1 MKTFDVQSIE
11 LEVPSRQAFAYL
23 ADPARL
29 PEWTS
34 AFARVQNGR
43 ALLRTPAGE
52 TEIGLAVEAHE
63 AAGTVDWKMS
73 FADGSVAMAYSRL
86 VPSAGER
93 CIYSFVLMAPPVPLE
108 QLEGALAVQSRTL
121 GEELRELRRVLKQHG

>member
-11 LEVPSRQAFAYL
+11 LQVPSKRAFAYL

-34 AFARVQNGR
+34 AFTRVRDGR
-43 ALLRTPAGE
+43 ALLRTAAGE
-52 TEIGLAVEAHE
+52 AEIDLTVEAD
-63 AAGTVDWKMS
+63 AKAGTVDWRMR

-86 VPSAGER
+86 SPSGGER
-93 CIYSFVLMAPPVPLE
+93 CVYSFVLMAPPVPLE
-108 QLEGALAVQSRTL
+108 QLEGALAAQSHTL
-121 GEELRELRRVLKQHG
+121 REELDTLRRVLKQHG

>member
-11 LEVPSRQAFAYL
+11 LEVPGERAFAYL

-34 AFARVQNGR
+34 AFVRVRDGR

-52 TEIGLAVEAHE
+52 AEIGLAVEAH
-63 AAGTVDWKMS
+63 ADAGTVDWKMS
-73 FADGSVAMAYSRL
+73 FPDGSVAMAYSRL
-86 VPSAGER
+86 VRSGGER

-108 QLEGALAVQSRTL
+108 QLEGALAAQSRTL
-121 GEELRELRRVLKQHG
+121 AEELGTLRRVLEQHG

>member
-11 LEVPSRQAFAYL
+11 LEVPSERAFAYL
-23 ADPARL
+23 ADPVRL

-34 AFARVQNGR
+34 AFARVQDGR
-43 ALLRTPAGE
+43 ALLRTPQGE
-52 TEIGLAVEAHE
+52 TEIQLAVNAH
-63 AAGTVDWKMS
+63 AGAGTVDWRMS

-86 VPSAGER
+86 VPAGGER

-108 QLEGALAVQSRTL
+108 QLEGALAAQSRTL
-121 GEELRELRRVLKQHG
+121 AEELGTLRRVLKRHG

>member
-11 LEVPSRQAFAYL
+11 LEVARERAFAYL

-34 AFARVQNGR
+34 AFARVRDGR

-52 TEIGLAVEAHE
+52 TEIDLAVEACAE
-63 AAGTVDWKMS
+63 AGTVDWRME

-86 VPSAGER
+86 VRSGDER
-93 CIYSFVLMAPPVPLE
+93 CVYSFVLMAPPVPLE
-108 QLEGALAVQSRTL
+108 QLEGALAAQSRTL
-121 GEELRELRRVLKQHG
+121 AEELATLRRMLKQHG

>member
-11 LEVPSRQAFAYL
+11 LEVPSERAFAYL

-34 AFARVQNGR
+34 AFASVQKGR
-43 ALLRTPAGE
+43 ALLRTPKGE
-52 TEIGLAVEAHE
+52 TEIDLAVKAH
-63 AAGTVDWKMS
+63 AGAGTVDWKMS
-73 FADGSVAMAYSRL
+73 FPDGSVAMAYSRL
-86 VPSAGER
+86 VPSGGGR

-108 QLEGALAVQSRTL
+108 QLEGALAAQSRTL
-121 GEELRELRRVLKQHG
+121 AEELGTLRRVLKQHG